1 MLKTQIVTLSGKD
14 EGRALRLIE
23 LPAFVADRAARAA
36 LRAIDADLDG
46 SVAALALQHT
56 AAVRALGPRGND
68 LLLPF
73 IDAQIVDANES
84 RAPARPFDIARD
96 IRDWRNVERLQ
107 HAALLL
113 HVGFLIGRE
122 PLAVPVAFQ
131 ADQILHGGDEIRV
144 TFCSPHIAAVLESG
158 KATYRELETVL
169 SIEDVFNL
177 VEVINVAALKEWAA
191 HQRANKQ

>member
-1 MLKTQIVTLSGKD
+1 MLKTQLVTLDGKD
-14 EGRALRLIE
+14 AGRVLQLTE
-23 LPAFVADRAARAA
+23 LPAFAADRVARAA

-56 AAVRALGPRGND
+56 AKVRALGPVGND

-73 IDAQIVDANES
+73 IDARVIDEND
-84 RAPARPFDIARD
+84 PPRPFDITHD
-96 IRDWRNVERLQ
+96 LRDWRNVERLQ

-113 HVGFLIGRE
+113 HIGFLLGRE
-122 PLAVPVAFQ
+122 PFAVPVAFQ
-131 ADQILHGGDEIRV
+131 AEQIMHGGPDIRV

-169 SIEDVFNL
+169 SIEDVFNI
-177 VEVINVAALKEWAA
+177 VEILNVSALKEWAA
-191 HQRANKQ
+191 YQKANKQ